1 MIIIGVVLSYSSN
14 ISSHRLIVSSSF
26 IAQMPT
32 IKEIVTSIR
41 TALQPLYDEREAAA
55 IAYLYVQTKFG
66 MQRYELALR
75 GQEEVEAVKMA
86 EIEQDVEKLK
96 QGCPVQ
102 YVLGETEFYG
112 LAFKVTPSV
121 LIPRQETEELVQ
133 MIVEQNK
140 GRSVKIWD
148 VGTGSGCIAVTLA
161 KMLPNAQVFAT
172 DISEDALAVAR
183 GNAQRN
189 GVGVTFA
196 RHDMRDTDHLPFD
209 GVRFDDIVSN
219 PPYIPASD
227 RATMHCNVTDYEPSL
242 ALFVPD
248 DDKLWCYKAV
258 AQIGE
263 RVLNPGGRIYV
274 ETYHDFHEEI
284 EEIFQQHG
292 MREIQSM
299 KDLNGNLRFVSA
311 ISNDE

>member
-1 MIIIGVVLSYSSN
+1 M
-14 ISSHRLIVSSSF
+14 
-26 IAQMPT
+26 
-32 IKEIVTSIR
+32 
-41 TALQPLYDEREAAA
+41 
-55 IAYLYVQTKFG
+55 
-66 MQRYELALR
+66 
-75 GQEEVEAVKMA
+75 
-86 EIEQDVEKLK
+86 
-96 QGCPVQ
+96 
-102 YVLGETEFYG
+102 
-112 LAFKVTPSV
+112 
-121 LIPRQETEELVQ
+121 
-133 MIVEQNK
+133 EQNK

-183 GNAQRN
+183 SNAQRN

-196 RHDMRDTDHLPFD
+196 RHDMRDTDHLPFG
-209 GVRFDDIVSN
+209 GVWFDVIVSN

-227 RATMHCNVTDYEPSL
+227 RATMHRNVTDYEPSL

-284 EEIFQQHG
+284 EEIFQQYG

>member
-55 IAYLYVQTKFG
+55 IANVYLCAKLK
-66 MQRYELALR
+66 MERYELALHGNESVDESLLVDIQR
-75 GQEEVEAVKMA
+75 DMER
-86 EIEQDVEKLK
+86 LS

-102 YVLGETEFYG
+102 YLLGETEFFG
-112 LAFKVTPSV
+112 LPFEVSPAV

-133 MIVEQNK
+133 RVVELCK
-140 GRSVKIWD
+140 GQSVKIWD
-148 VGTGSGCIAVTLA
+148 VGTGSGCIAVSLA
-161 KMLPNAQVFAT
+161 KMLPDAELFAT

-183 GNAQRN
+183 SNAQRN

-209 GVRFDDIVSN
+209 GVRFDVIVSN

-227 RATMHCNVTDYEPSL
+227 RATMHRNVTDYEPSL